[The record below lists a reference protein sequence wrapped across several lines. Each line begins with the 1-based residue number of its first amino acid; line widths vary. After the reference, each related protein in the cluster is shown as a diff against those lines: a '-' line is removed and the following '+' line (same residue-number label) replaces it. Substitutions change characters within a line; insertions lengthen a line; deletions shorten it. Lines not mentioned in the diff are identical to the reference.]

1 MNNIVRTT
9 IEALAAVQGG
19 TQSLHTNSF
28 DEAVG
33 LPTTQTARIARN
45 TQLILQE
52 ETGMCD
58 VADPWAGSFM
68 MESMTN
74 DLVDEAMRILAE
86 VDEAGGMTN
95 YIQSGRAKLRIEES
109 ATKRQARID
118 SSEETIVG
126 VNKYQSEKDEQEIQ
140 DVLDIDNEDV
150 RVKQI
155 ARLDQVKRERD
166 ASRVERALQKI
177 TDSAR
182 RKGSKGNSND
192 PDNLLALCL
201 EAARER

>member
-182 RKGSKGNSND
+182 REGSKGNSND